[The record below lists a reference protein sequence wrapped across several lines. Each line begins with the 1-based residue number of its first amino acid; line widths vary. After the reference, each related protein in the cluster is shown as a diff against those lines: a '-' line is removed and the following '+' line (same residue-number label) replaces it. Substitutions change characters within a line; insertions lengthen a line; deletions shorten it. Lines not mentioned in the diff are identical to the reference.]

1 MLQRQQRHVLV
12 LRRSEGTRPF
22 FLKRLVYSPTSA
34 NLHQLLRGPHRV
46 LRVAEAADLHSG
58 YLDRNTVDV
67 VVDVAALTRNQ
78 PDAPVAE
85 LHGLWHE
92 VGKSQKTMIDACAVP
107 LLSGGSCDY

>member
-1 MLQRQQRHVLV
+1 
-12 LRRSEGTRPF
+12 
-22 FLKRLVYSPTSA
+22 
-34 NLHQLLRGPHRV
+34 
-46 LRVAEAADLHSG
+46 
-58 YLDRNTVDV
+58 
-67 VVDVAALTRNQ
+67 VDVAALTRNQ